1 MCIRKKFKQSS
12 KHTGQDLILGQFV
25 YIVIEDYNVVPDDGT
40 ESLTLRL
47 GKVRINS
54 ITYKI
59 DDKQGPRVV
68 YGYSGNYHVVFDSL
82 YKFSE
87 DEIGKRVFV
96 NIDDAIRKAGEI
108 ISKTCFGKEVDNEEK
123 E

>member
-1 MCIRKKFKQSS
+1 MCRRQ
-12 KHTGQDLILGQFV
+12 KHKSNKVTTGQELILGQFV
-25 YIVIEDYNVVPDDGT
+25 YIVDETYDVVSSEGT

-47 GKVRINS
+47 DKVRIKS
-54 ITYKI
+54 ITYKV
-59 DDKQGPRVV
+59 DDKRGPRVV
-68 YGYSGNYHVVFDSL
+68 YGYSGDYHSIFD
-82 YKFSE
+82 YHCAFSE

>member
-1 MCIRKKFKQSS
+1 MCMRKKRKSNDVTTDQN
-12 KHTGQDLILGQFV
+12 LILGQFV
-25 YIVIEDYNVVPDDGT
+25 YIVDETYEVVSDEGT

-68 YGYSGNYHVVFDSL
+68 YSYSGNCHVVFDASCE
-82 YKFSE
+82 FTE
-87 DEIGKRVFV
+87 DEIGKHVFT

-108 ISKTCFGKEVDNEEK
+108 ISKTCFGKEVDNEDE